1 MVKALGNE
9 VQKKGLAPQSM
20 FVLLEWTT
28 QVMKQISDQTTYLD
42 KYYEKVLGSVAH
54 LLNLHMASENMR
66 KSLQVNAERL
76 FDAAIS
82 TLFHKCSDQGTREN
96 IVKTTI
102 NKLAVGSSSSQKDN
116 AVALGLFIR
125 ATSNME
131 DIVKDIRQNH
141 EKSIYSYYV
150 KDIVGSRTIV
160 PNYLANALKPFFFA
174 YTTIETFQS
183 ELVAPIERALLRSP
197 EVLLHGLLSE
207 LVSSLKS
214 EIDLSSII
222 LDNLLKHLLTSVK
235 SSNPSIRNDA
245 LSTFKTLAIRCHHE
259 EKSLQ
264 IAEQLITALKT
275 KGSSGEQRLCY
286 AEMLLAV
293 PLNESLS
300 TKLPT
305 GIITVI
311 KQESNENVIFTLLSS
326 VLNLIGYRLRG
337 NLDIKDNAVNTEI
350 INGLRDKRISVRRA
364 WISKVGH
371 VLSDDSISSSSEST
385 QTFIKLVVNDLL
397 AAYTEVISNPIAA
410 VQSGLI
416 TAGYVF
422 ATLSLKGVFEG
433 LEKLP
438 KPSSVLDECLAEEP
452 KPSFLV
458 GPKVYTKL
466 ILDDDHE
473 WLLETLCAVM
483 LVANESQIPSTS
495 WALGYLYMLNASNI
509 SHTNRRKAK
518 TLLSSLYEQKQA
530 ELSNSIMKGIWSW
543 LSQLETSQRDSPAIY
558 SKSGATN
565 IVTAIQAI
573 TIPASPD
580 VQESKSILER
590 QLVGLVVPSHHP
602 LLIHDVHW
610 IHVCQ
615 KVNIDPGELAK
626 TYSHDLFQ
634 EIITYSSV
642 SAETSPTRTAALN
655 AGATLSFVN
664 PDVFT
669 PLLVEQFS
677 KDLNTK
683 NLASIDEQKVA
694 IWKAEPGVAYID
706 VLAKSAPV
714 TTLKNTKDYKTLQWE
729 AEVRDQLAKKKGAAA
744 RKLTPDEQAK
754 VNDQIEKETKIRA
767 DVEAAALILRRG
779 LGIIGSLAQGVNNR
793 VELWLGKA
801 LEILLLDL
809 QKGIGY
815 VVGSEA
821 TEIYMASAKHVSNR
835 LGPIRQFVGLATL
848 RACDIDVPQSNEI
861 LQEDTAVLV
870 TRVLYR
876 IRSVAEQR
884 PLDTI
889 SLIYTLP
896 LILKVITNG
905 GIGQLDSEAAE
916 EQVVL
921 ALEFLA
927 QHTESCKYE
936 LV

>member
-1 MVKALGNE
+1 MVKALSNE

-28 QVMKQISDQTTYLD
+28 QVMKQIPHQTTYLD

-54 LLNLHMASENMR
+54 LLNLHMASEHMR
-66 KSLQVNAERL
+66 RPLKVNAERL

-82 TLFHKCSDQGTREN
+82 TMFHTCSDQGTREN

-102 NKLAVGSSSSQKDN
+102 NKLAVGGSSSQKDN

-131 DIVKDIRQNH
+131 DIGKAIQQNY

-160 PNYLANALKPFFFA
+160 PAYLANALKPFFFA
-174 YTTIETFQS
+174 YTTLETFQS

-197 EVLLHGLLSE
+197 EVLLHNLLSE

-214 EIDLSSII
+214 EIDLSSIV
-222 LDNLLKHLLTSVK
+222 LNNLLKHLLTSVK
-235 SSNPSIRNDA
+235 SSNPSIRSDA
-245 LSTFKTLAIRCHHE
+245 LSTFKTLAIRCHNE
-259 EKSLQ
+259 EQSLQ
-264 IAEQLITALKT
+264 IAEQLTTALKT
-275 KGSSGEQRLCY
+275 KGTSGEQRLIY

-300 TKLPT
+300 TKLPS

-326 VLNLIGYRLRG
+326 LLNLVGYRLRG

-350 INGLRDKRISVRRA
+350 TNGLRDKRISIRRA

-371 VLSDDSISSSSEST
+371 VLSDDSIDSSSEST

-397 AAYTEVISNPIAA
+397 ATYTEVISNPIAA

-422 ATLSLKGVFEG
+422 ATLSLKGIFKGV
-433 LEKLP
+433 EKVP
-438 KPSSVLDECLAEEP
+438 KSSSVLDECLAEEP

-466 ILDDDHE
+466 VLDDDHE
-473 WLLETLCAVM
+473 WLLDTLCAVM
-483 LVANESQIPSTS
+483 LAANESQVPSTS

-518 TLLSSLYEQKQA
+518 TLLSSLYQQKQA
-530 ELSNSIMKGIWSW
+530 ELSNAVIKGIWSW

-558 SKSGATN
+558 AKSGAAN

-573 TIPASPD
+573 TVPASTD
-580 VQESKSILER
+580 AQESKSILER

-615 KVNIDPGELAK
+615 KVDIDPGELAK
-626 TYSHDLFQ
+626 RYSDDLFQ
-634 EIITYSSV
+634 EIITYSSA
-642 SAETSPTRTAALN
+642 SAETSPTRSAALN

-677 KDLNTK
+677 KDLNSK

-694 IWKAEPGVAYID
+694 IWKAESGVAYID

-729 AEVRDQLAKKKGAAA
+729 AEVRDQLAKKKGAA

-754 VNDQIEKETKIRA
+754 VNDQIEKETRIRA
-767 DVEAAALILRRG
+767 DVEAAALVLRRG
-779 LGIIGSLAQGVNNR
+779 LGIIGSLAQGINNR

-848 RACDIDVPQSNEI
+848 RACNIDVPQSNEI
-861 LQEDTAVLV
+861 VQEDTAALV

-876 IRSVAEQR
+876 VRSVAEQR

-927 QHTESCKYE
+927 QHTESCKYR
-936 LV
+936 